1 MGLEFSVQ
9 ACSGPA
15 GAGWPLV
22 AGCCKAA
29 WLLGAGPP
37 GSPSPGN
44 RFRDPALDLQVPK
57 PTVQIPNL
65 TRHDGAAGGMEGG
78 DVGTKDGPNIYMQVA
93 PCNINVRPSF
103 IFQSWQ
109 QGKGENIPPSH
120 LHKNWGAEL
129 AHKKKLEMRRQTSKP
144 TSVAALVEK
153 LRRRLATPMPPAQ
166 V

>member
-1 MGLEFSVQ
+1 MVLEFSVRV
-9 ACSGPA
+9 CGGPA

-78 DVGTKDGPNIYMQVA
+78 DVGTKDGLNIYMQVA

-129 AHKKKLEMRRQTSKP
+129 AHKKN
-144 TSVAALVEK
+144 
-153 LRRRLATPMPPAQ
+153 
-166 V
+166 

>member
-1 MGLEFSVQ
+1 MVLEFSVQ
-9 ACSGPA
+9 VCSGPA

-22 AGCCKAA
+22 AAK
-29 WLLGAGPP
+29 LLGAGPP

-78 DVGTKDGPNIYMQVA
+78 DVGAKDGPNIYTQVA

-129 AHKKKLEMRRQTSKP
+129 AHKKTRN
-144 TSVAALVEK
+144 EK
-153 LRRRLATPMPPAQ
+153 TNFETY
-166 V
+166 VSCSTG